1 MKYLALTDKG
11 NLRDLG
17 DCGDIISAN
26 EIANEYICGEKS
38 IFVADVN
45 YWNLLQNHINKNY
58 KEGE

>member
-26 EIANEYICGEKS
+26 EISDEYICGEKS
-38 IFVADVN
+38 IFIADVN

-58 KEGE
+58 KED